1 MFSPLDLIVENLR
14 GLAIRVE
21 TLEARP
27 MIAVAVAA
35 TAPVKSASSAAI
47 ASAAAVDE
55 DKKITL
61 SNANAN
67 TVNANATNANAV
79 KPPSMAEF
87 ESKIQKLSGDIQAA
101 KKLIETVM
109 TIKIE
114 SHIAR
119 IEERILAKID
129 TRINLAIEKVN
140 AAKPVAAAA
149 IAVAPVVPVTVP
161 VAAAAA
167 VVVVVDVVAPIVNV
181 TALANASTADD
192 INITIGSHISVDD
205 VVKSESGEFE
215 IELKPKKDKSKK
227 AK

>member
-35 TAPVKSASSAAI
+35 TAPVKSASSA
-47 ASAAAVDE
+47 VDE

-61 SNANAN
+61 SNAN
-67 TVNANATNANAV
+67 TVNANAV
-79 KPPSMAEF
+79 KSPSMAEF

-140 AAKPVAAAA
+140 AAKPVA
-149 IAVAPVVPVTVP
+149 VAPVVPVTVP

-167 VVVVVDVVAPIVNV
+167 VAVAVVVDVVAPIVNV
-181 TALANASTADD
+181 TALANAADD

>member
-27 MIAVAVAA
+27 MIAVTAVTAA
-35 TAPVKSASSAAI
+35 VAPVKSAS
-47 ASAAAVDE
+47 VDE

-61 SNANAN
+61 SNAN
-67 TVNANATNANAV
+67 TVNANAV
-79 KPPSMAEF
+79 KSPSMAEF

-140 AAKPVAAAA
+140 AAKPVATMA

-161 VAAAAA
+161 VAAAVAAAAAA
-167 VVVVVDVVAPIVNV
+167 VAVVVDVVAPIVDM